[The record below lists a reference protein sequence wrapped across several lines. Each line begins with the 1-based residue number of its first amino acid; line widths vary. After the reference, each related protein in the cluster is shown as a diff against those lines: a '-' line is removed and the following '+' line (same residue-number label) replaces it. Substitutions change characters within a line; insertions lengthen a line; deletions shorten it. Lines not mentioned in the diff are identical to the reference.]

1 MVFINQIQSVS
12 VSFGRSHY
20 ILKHNSEI
28 SNPSRVLQISNF
40 LMSFSDLL
48 LFVLLSN
55 TKQTHAHS
63 DLWYRL
69 GSGRSTTVSVIYN

>member
-1 MVFINQIQSVS
+1 MVYINQIESVS
-12 VSFGRSHY
+12 VSFGGSHY
-20 ILKHNSEI
+20 TLKHNSEI
-28 SNPSRVLQISNF
+28 SNPSHVLRTSNF
-40 LMSFSDLL
+40 LTSFFDLL

-69 GSGRSTTVSVIYN
+69 QKW

>member
-12 VSFGRSHY
+12 VSFGRSH

-28 SNPSRVLQISNF
+28 SNPSRVLRISNF

-69 GSGRSTTVSVIYN
+69 GKW